1 MRFQPIDQFAAG
13 LKPATRAAV
22 YDGSKKGY
30 DARTRVLFDHFAEPD
45 RLRELAG
52 EIKQH
57 VIENLDTYLPAVEAK
72 LKANGVHVHW
82 AGTAESACEAV
93 HRIMLARGAKKL
105 VKAKTM
111 VSEEIELTPFPGTR
125 VVPGVRLDYTKDTRA
140 WDVQPRLVVRQEKVA
155 LA

>member
-1 MRFQPIDQFAAG
+1 MGFQPIDQFAAE
-13 LKPATRAAV
+13 LKATPRAAV

-30 DARTRVLFDHFAEPD
+30 EARTTVLFDHYAEPD

-72 LKANGVHVHW
+72 LKSNGVKVHW
-82 AGTAESACEAV
+82 AGTAESACQAV
-93 HRIMLARGAKKL
+93 LDIMQARGAKKL

-111 VSEEIELTPFPGTR
+111 VS
-125 VVPGVRLDYTKDTRA
+125 
-140 WDVQPRLVVRQEKVA
+140 
-155 LA
+155 